1 MATISATILKADKR
15 SDGTWNVK
23 IRIWHNKQPAYIDT
37 VHQVGIKQLTKKSK
51 TSDTLVIKD
60 TFILDRIAPDL
71 RKYRDWIIE
80 NSAFLDL
87 LSAVQLRDKL
97 LNIGKKEEPDQIDF
111 LAFCNEFITEKQNS
125 NKASSA
131 RTLATVRNSL
141 VDYFK
146 SPYIPITEINYNFL
160 KRYELYLRSDRK
172 LTRNNHSMSS
182 RSYLQKGVSDA
193 GLHNHMRDLRLLFN
207 EARNKYNDEDL
218 GIMNILHYPFKKY
231 KIGRA
236 PITAHRDRPV
246 EDIIKIRDLSL
257 PKESR
262 AELARDLCM
271 LSFYLLGMNAADLY
285 EMPLASKIG
294 DRINYN
300 RAKTR
305 NKRRDKAF
313 ISVKVTS
320 EALPLLEK
328 YAGKLQLR
336 YSSTAGLNSAIDK
349 GLAIVSE
356 ISGIPNIDFYDM
368 RHCVG
373 TWARRKLGYSKD
385 DVAEALNQTDRT
397 VTDTYIAQDWN
408 LIDRIQRDLT
418 NLISNEHDAKR

>member
-15 SDGTWNVK
+15 GNGTWNVK
-23 IRIWHNKQPAYIDT
+23 IRVWHNKKPAYIDT
-37 VHQVGIKQLTKKSK
+37 AHHVGIKQVTKKSK
-51 TSDTLVIKD
+51 GSDTLVIKD
-60 TFILDRIAPDL
+60 NFILDRIAPDL
-71 RKYRDWIIE
+71 KKYRDWISE
-80 NSAFLDL
+80 NSVFVDH
-87 LSAVQLRDKL
+87 LSALQLRDRL
-97 LNIGKKEEPDQIDF
+97 LEIDKKEEPDQIDF
-111 LAFCNEFITEKQNS
+111 LAFCNEFINEKQNS
-125 NKASSA
+125 AKASSA

-146 SPYIPITEINYNFL
+146 SPFIPIKEINYNFL
-160 KRYELYLRSDRK
+160 KRYEVYLRSERS
-172 LTRNNHSMSS
+172 LTRNNHSGTS
-182 RSYLQKGVSDA
+182 RSYLQKGVSDS

-207 EARNKYNDEDL
+207 EARNKYNYEDL
-218 GIMNILHYPFKKY
+218 GIIKITHYPFKKY
-231 KIGRA
+231 KIGSA
-236 PITAHRDRPV
+236 PITAHRDRPIK
-246 EDIIKIRDLSL
+246 EIIMIRDTVL
-257 PKESR
+257 PKDSR

-285 EMPLASKIG
+285 ELPVVTEIG
-294 DRINYN
+294 ERINYN

-305 NKRRDKAF
+305 NKRKDKAF

-349 GLAIVSE
+349 GLAVVSE
-356 ISGIPNIDFYDM
+356 ITGIPNIDFYDM

-408 LIDRIQRDLT
+408 LIDRIQKNVI
-418 NLISNEHDAKR
+418 NLISGENDAKS